1 MGKGSPCV
9 VRLPS
14 TFIPCD
20 SCILIDLCR
29 IDHAREVLARTG
41 DTWIAGRVSRTA
53 LGEEE
58 EAYVILRGKEEGGT
72 SIVDA
77 ESTSFPL
84 LLSGGGCSCLWAR
97 YVEEG
102 DGALIET
109 IGLLRRGA

>member
-29 IDHAREVLARTG
+29 IDHARELIARTG

-53 LGEEE
+53 MEEE
-58 EAYVILRGKEEGGT
+58 EAYVVFRGKEEGGT

-77 ESTSFPL
+77 ESTCLPL
-84 LLSGGGCSCLWAR
+84 LLSGGNADVC
-97 YVEEG
+97 
-102 DGALIET
+102 
-109 IGLLRRGA
+109 GLGMLRRVMGR